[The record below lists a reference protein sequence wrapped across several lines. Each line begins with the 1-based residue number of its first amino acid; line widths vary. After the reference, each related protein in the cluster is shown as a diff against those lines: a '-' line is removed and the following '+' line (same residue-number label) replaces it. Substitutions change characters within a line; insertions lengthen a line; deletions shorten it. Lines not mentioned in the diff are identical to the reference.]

1 VTGMADPV
9 LCVRCGRHPA
19 VFMLRTREATGFCAS
34 CYVAALQ
41 AGIRLGPV
49 PASA

>member
-1 VTGMADPV
+1 
-9 LCVRCGRHPA
+9 
-19 VFMLRTREATGFCAS
+19 MLRTRERCGFCAS

-49 PASA
+49 PA